1 MVTLKWEEIKDS
13 EGKGSFFSKSPAVG
27 GHILSRARVH
37 GGWLVREDVPPTS
50 GGSPLTFVP
59 DPKNEW
65 K

>member
-1 MVTLKWEEIKDS
+1 MVTLKWEEIEAS
-13 EGKGSFFSKSPAVG
+13 EVKGG
-27 GHILSRARVH
+27 GPWAKSRARVH